1 MIFKKKIEKTPAKK
15 DIEPMKVRAYPVGIV
30 LDGVLQDVMLCD
42 VRMQAL
48 VLSSPT
54 FVDLEDMESKPSLG
68 SKYDSDS
75 NTFTA

>member
-1 MIFKKKIEKTPAKK
+1 MFKKKLEKTPAKT
-15 DIEPMKVRAYPVGIV
+15 DLEPMKVRAYPVGIV

-54 FVDLEDMESKPSLG
+54 FVDLSDMESKPALG
-68 SKYDSDS
+68 SKYDPNS
-75 NTFTA
+75 NLFTA